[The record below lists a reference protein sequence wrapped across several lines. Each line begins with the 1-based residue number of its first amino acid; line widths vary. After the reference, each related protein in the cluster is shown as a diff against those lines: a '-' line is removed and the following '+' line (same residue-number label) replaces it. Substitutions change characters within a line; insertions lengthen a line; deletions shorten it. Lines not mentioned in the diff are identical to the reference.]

1 MKNLLSTLLGIIS
14 GAAMMFALLAVQ
26 APAVGGI
33 GTINQLGQWFFDG
46 TNITQNVA
54 DTPIKFTGLES
65 EDCLGTT
72 AAGVLESGTC
82 GGGGSADDTA
92 YDATSWNANTD
103 AATKNAIRDKIETLG
118 GGHDSVTV
126 TDSSEINFTLST
138 QEITA
143 ALIAGSIDVLRLDSG
158 VQTSLGLADSSSQAS
173 SVEDN
178 ADVTDTTNVT
188 AAGALMDSEV
198 TNLAE
203 VKAFAASDYAAALGA
218 NDNYVTD
225 AEKVVVG
232 NTSGT
237 NSGDQTLP
245 TDFDPAGT
253 DNSTDVTL
261 GGTPNYITISSQLLT
276 LGVVDISDDTNLTAD
291 TEIVLT
297 GDALSIAASIARDT
311 ELHDEVTLGGTP
323 NYITISDQILTLGT
337 VDISD
342 DTNLAA
348 GRSLT
353 LTGDS
358 VAADVELYT
367 DTFSIWFEDP
377 TADDDFNNIF
387 ENDFGVDL
395 TIIEISCESD
405 QTVNLDLQVDDGTPS
420 DVNGT
425 DIACVTAGVD
435 DVSFAGDTTVS
446 DNESVDLAITS
457 VSGTPTW
464 VTIQVT
470 YTIAD

>member
-261 GGTPNYITISSQLLT
+261 GGTPNYITIS
-276 LGVVDISDDTNLTAD
+276 
-291 TEIVLT
+291 
-297 GDALSIAASIARDT
+297 
-311 ELHDEVTLGGTP
+311 
-323 NYITISDQILTLGT
+323 DQILTLGT

-395 TIIEISCESD
+395 TIVEISCESD
-405 QTVNLDLQVDDGTPS
+405 QTVNLDLQVDDGTPADINGS
-420 DVNGT
+420 DL
-425 DIACVTAGVD
+425 ACVTAGVD
-435 DVSFAGDTTVS
+435 DTSFAGDSTVS
-446 DNESVDLAITS
+446 NNESIDLAITS